1 MADMRKPL
9 EGVRVLDLSRVL
21 AGPFCAQL
29 LADLGADVVKVERP
43 PLGDDTRQWGPPFFP
58 DDGPS
63 AYYVSCNRG
72 KRSLAVDLAC
82 REGRE
87 VLDELIRAADVLI
100 ENFLPGSLEKLG
112 LSVERLSALNP
123 RLVRASISGYGRTGP
138 LSEMPGYDL
147 VVQATAGIMSITGE
161 PDGTPMKIGV
171 AITDVLTGLYAA
183 VSVLAGLLG
192 DRDERRGSRGEEG
205 LAATRQGSAAAFDL
219 ALADCTLAAMV
230 NVVEGALVT
239 GQRPRRYGNAH
250 PQIVPYEAFATADGY
265 LVLAIGNDAQ
275 WRRFC
280 EAADHADWAA
290 DPRFATNPA
299 RVEHRDKLI
308 PLMNHLLAERTTGN
322 WQELL
327 TQAEIPHAP
336 VMALDEILATPQVAA
351 RRMVQKLTAA
361 DGRTYRVIASPIHVG
376 GEPFCSPRPPPEIGE
391 HTYEVLHEWLG
402 YEAKRIDELHKSGVV
417 SQ

>member
-1 MADMRKPL
+1 MADIQKPL

-43 PLGDDTRQWGPPFFP
+43 PLGDDTRQWGPPFLP

-72 KRSLAVDLAC
+72 KRSLAVDLAS
-82 REGRE
+82 REGPG
-87 VLDELIRAADVLI
+87 VLDDLIRATDVLS
-100 ENFLPGSLEKLG
+100 ENFLPESLEKLG
-112 LSVERLSALNP
+112 LSGERLAALNP

-138 LSEMPGYDL
+138 LSNMPGYDL

-161 PDGTPMKIGV
+161 PGGTPMKIGV

-192 DRDERRGSRGEEG
+192 SRGDER

-239 GQRPRRYGNAH
+239 GEPPVRYGNAH

-265 LVLAIGNDAQ
+265 LVLAIGNDGQ

-280 EAADHADWAA
+280 EAAGHADWAI
-290 DPRFATNPA
+290 DSRFATNPA
-299 RVEHRDKLI
+299 RVEHRDTLT
-308 PLMNHLLAERTTGN
+308 PLMNQLLAERTTGK
-322 WQELL
+322 WQALL
-327 TQAEIPHAP
+327 TQAAIPHAP
-336 VMALDEILATPQVAA
+336 VIALDEILATPQVAA
-351 RRMVQKLTAA
+351 RRMVQNLTAA
-361 DGRTYRVIASPIHVG
+361 DGRTYRVIASPIHVE

-391 HTYEVLHEWLG
+391 HTTEVLHEWLG
-402 YEAKRIDELHKSGVV
+402 YESERIDKLHKSGVV
-417 SQ
+417 S